1 MSDEFYAESVDT
13 EEIEELV
20 EQILR
25 RFGKPYPEDIT
36 DRVFLAIEQDP
47 NKHKRYDIFVG
58 QDKKATVN
66 TWIGKLVKEYT
77 GLKVKGICSNPKST
91 LIKTY
96 SILGR

>member
-25 RFGKPYPEDIT
+25 RFGEPYPQDIT

-47 NKHKRYDIFVG
+47 NKRKRYEIFAG
-58 QDKKATVN
+58 QDLEGTTN
-66 TWIGKLVKEYT
+66 QWIGKLVKEYT
-77 GLKVKGICSNPKST
+77 GLKVKGICNDPKST
-91 LIKTY
+91 LIKMY
-96 SILGR
+96 SMLGR